1 MGDVYVSYLSKNKDR
16 FEGESCCKCACP
28 DYKKLEIVED
38 KHRFMAFC
46 AANDIPCPKTV
57 ELTANTLNNCST
69 RIGFPSLIK
78 PDFSVGARGIT
89 KVNSFEELQFW
100 YPLIS
105 KEYGNCTLQEFIDN
119 QEFYYNVMMYRDQNG
134 KILSSAVI
142 KIVRMFPVKAG
153 SSSCCISVDL
163 PDLIAVCKNT
173 LDKLKWVGMADFDIL
188 QRLDNGEY
196 KIIEINP
203 RVPASLRG
211 AAISGVNFPEIIIND
226 LMGHPKKNYNY
237 LPGRTLRYLG
247 LDIMWLLKTKK
258 LFNNNPSWL
267 KFFGKNL
274 YYQDIYA
281 NDLSTWWTWLAE
293 GISKIGKRKQKL
305 R

>member
-1 MGDVYVSYLSKNKDR
+1 
-16 FEGESCCKCACP
+16 
-28 DYKKLEIVED
+28 
-38 KHRFMAFC
+38 
-46 AANDIPCPKTV
+46 
-57 ELTANTLNNCST
+57 
-69 RIGFPSLIK
+69 
-78 PDFSVGARGIT
+78 
-89 KVNSFEELQFW
+89 
-100 YPLIS
+100 
-105 KEYGNCTLQEFIDN
+105 
-119 QEFYYNVMMYRDQNG
+119 
-134 KILSSAVI
+134 
-142 KIVRMFPVKAG
+142 MFPVKAG

-211 AAISGVNFPEIIIND
+211 AAISGVKFPEIIIND

-305 R
+305 SVSGML